1 MKSKTTL
8 LLTDLNEQLNYINL
22 EIDDTLIRCEKAIE
36 IIIKSI
42 DKLKIVFLNEN
53 CKSQEQEIEF
63 FKNVKPKFTSK
74 LIYYNIIYKIEARLP
89 NGGERVVK
97 IYIKNELDKIK
108 DFFYNNHEFNKYRR
122 TGSDYLDNKYYV
134 RGAVDIKLAIDSFY
148 FEADQNFATSHDFKL
163 AKIMAHDLVQ
173 VYLEDKLRAID
184 FKVLKEKSQLN
195 HNAKLTWTASKVAL
209 IELLYA
215 LQSEGA
221 FNNGRADLKEIMD
234 HFEKTFN
241 IDLGQY
247 RRTFLEIRARKTER
261 TKYLNTLKGILKK
274 RMDDSDEAM

>member
-1 MKSKTTL
+1 MKSKTNQ

-53 CKSQEQEIEF
+53 CKSQEHEIEF

-89 NGGERVVK
+89 NGGEKVVK
-97 IYIKNELDKIK
+97 DYIKNELDKIK
-108 DFFYNNHEFNKYRR
+108 NYFFNNHEFNKYRR
-122 TGSDYLDNKYYV
+122 TGSNYLDNKYYV

-173 VYLEDKLRAID
+173 VYLEDKLRTIEYKA
-184 FKVLKEKSQLN
+184 LKEKSQLN
-195 HNAKLTWTASKVAL
+195 HNTKLTWTASKVAL

-234 HFEKTFN
+234 QFERTFN

-247 RRTFLEIRARKTER
+247 RRTFLEIRARKSER
-261 TKYLNTLKGILKK
+261 TKFINALKVTLKK

>member
-1 MKSKTTL
+1 MNSKTNQ
-8 LLTDLNEQLNYINL
+8 LLTDLNEQLNFINL
-22 EIDDTLIRCEKAIE
+22 EIDDTMIRCEKAIKMIME
-36 IIIKSI
+36 SVE
-42 DKLKIVFLNEN
+42 KLKILFFKEN
-53 CKSQEQEIEF
+53 FKSQEQEIEF

-97 IYIKNELDKIK
+97 IFINNELDKIK
-108 DFFYNNHEFNKYRR
+108 DYFYNNHEFNKYHR
-122 TGSDYLDNKYYV
+122 TGSIYLDNKYYV

-148 FEADQNFATSHDFKL
+148 FEADQNFTTSHDFKL
-163 AKIMAHDLVQ
+163 AKILAHDLVQ
-173 VYLEDKLRAID
+173 VYLEDKLRTIEY
-184 FKVLKEKSQLN
+184 KVLKEKSQLN

-221 FNNGRADLKEIMD
+221 FNYGRADLKEIMD
-234 HFEKTFN
+234 HFERTFN

-261 TKYLNTLKGILKK
+261 TKYINTLKVTLNK
-274 RMDDSDEAM
+274 RMDDSDETI

>member
-1 MKSKTTL
+1 MYSKTNQL
-8 LLTDLNEQLNYINL
+8 LKDLDEQLNFINL
-22 EIDDTLIRCEKAIE
+22 EIDDTMIRCEKAIK
-36 IIIKSI
+36 IIIESI
-42 DKLKIVFLNEN
+42 DKLKVIFLNEN

-63 FKNVKPKFTSK
+63 FKNIKTKFTSK

-89 NGGERVVK
+89 NGGERVLK

-122 TGSDYLDNKYYV
+122 TGSNYLDNKYYV

-148 FEADQNFATSHDFKL
+148 FEADKNFATSHDFKL

-173 VYLEDKLRAID
+173 VYLEDKLRAIEY
-184 FKVLKEKSQLN
+184 KAIKEASQLN

-234 HFEKTFN
+234 QFERTFN

-247 RRTFLEIRARKTER
+247 RRTFLEIRARKSER
-261 TKYLNTLKGILKK
+261 TKFINALKVTLKK

>member
-1 MKSKTTL
+1 MKSKTNQ

-42 DKLKIVFLNEN
+42 NKLKIVFLNEN
-53 CKSQEQEIEF
+53 CKSLEHEIEF

-89 NGGERVVK
+89 NGGEKVVK
-97 IYIKNELDKIK
+97 DYIKNELDKIK
-108 DFFYNNHEFNKYRR
+108 NYFFNNHEFNKYRR
-122 TGSDYLDNKYYV
+122 TGSNYLDNKYYV

-173 VYLEDKLRAID
+173 VYLEDKLRTIEYKA
-184 FKVLKEKSQLN
+184 LKEKSQLN
-195 HNAKLTWTASKVAL
+195 HNTKLTWTASKVAL

-234 HFEKTFN
+234 HFERTFN

-247 RRTFLEIRARKTER
+247 RRTFLEIRARKSER
-261 TKYLNTLKGILKK
+261 TKFINALKVTLKK

>member
-1 MKSKTTL
+1 MNSETNQ
-8 LLTDLNEQLNYINL
+8 LLTDLSEQLNFINL

-42 DKLKIVFLNEN
+42 DKLKVIFLNEN

-63 FKNVKPKFTSK
+63 FKNIKPKFTSK

-97 IYIKNELDKIK
+97 IYIKSELDKIK
-108 DFFYNNHEFNKYRR
+108 DYFYNNHEFNKYRR
-122 TGSDYLDNKYYV
+122 TGSTYLDNKYYV

-163 AKIMAHDLVQ
+163 AKIMAHDLLQ
-173 VYLEDKLRAID
+173 VYLEDKLRAIEY
-184 FKVLKEKSQLN
+184 KVLKETSQLS

-234 HFEKTFN
+234 QFERTFN

-247 RRTFLEIRARKTER
+247 RRTFLEIRARKSDR
-261 TKYLNTLKGILKK
+261 TKYLNTLKIILKK

>member
-1 MKSKTTL
+1 MNSKTNL

-53 CKSQEQEIEF
+53 CKSLEQEIEF

-97 IYIKNELDKIK
+97 DYIKNELNKIK
-108 DFFYNNHEFNKYRR
+108 NYFFNNHEFNKYRR

>member
-1 MKSKTTL
+1 MKSETNQ
-8 LLTDLNEQLNYINL
+8 LLTDLSEQLNFINL

-42 DKLKIVFLNEN
+42 DKLKVIFLNEN

-63 FKNVKPKFTSK
+63 FKNIKPKFTSK
-74 LIYYNIIYKIEARLP
+74 LIYYNVIYKIEARLP
-89 NGGERVVK
+89 NGGQRVMK

-108 DFFYNNHEFNKYRR
+108 DYFYNNHEFNKYRR
-122 TGSDYLDNKYYV
+122 TGSTYLDNKYYV

-163 AKIMAHDLVQ
+163 AKIMAHDLLQ
-173 VYLEDKLRAID
+173 VYLEDKLRAIEY
-184 FKVLKEKSQLN
+184 KVLKETSQLS

-234 HFEKTFN
+234 QFERTFN

-247 RRTFLEIRARKTER
+247 RRTFLEIRTRKSDR
-261 TKYLNTLKGILKK
+261 TKYLNTLKIILKK

>member
-1 MKSKTTL
+1 MNSKITQL
-8 LLTDLNEQLNYINL
+8 LSELNDQLNFINL
-22 EIDDTLIRCEKAIE
+22 EIDDTLVRCERAIE
-36 IIIKSI
+36 LIINSI
-42 DKLKIVFLNEN
+42 SQLKVLFFEGNFKN
-53 CKSQEQEIEF
+53 QEQEIEF
-63 FKNVKPKFTSK
+63 FKNIKPKFTSK

-97 IYIKNELDKIK
+97 TYIKNELDKIK
-108 DFFYNNHEFNKYRR
+108 DYFYNNHEFNKYRR
-122 TGSDYLDNKYYV
+122 TGSNYLDNKYYV

-163 AKIMAHDLVQ
+163 AKIMAHDLLQ
-173 VYLEDKLRAID
+173 VYLEDKLRAIEY
-184 FKVLKEKSQLN
+184 KALKEKSQLN

-221 FNNGRADLKEIMD
+221 FNNGKADLKEISE
-234 HFEKTFN
+234 HFEKTFD

-261 TKYLNTLKGILKK
+261 TKYLNTLKVTLKK

>member
-1 MKSKTTL
+1 MKSKTNQ

-53 CKSQEQEIEF
+53 CKSLEHEIEF

-89 NGGERVVK
+89 NGGEKVVK
-97 IYIKNELDKIK
+97 DYIKNELDKIK
-108 DFFYNNHEFNKYRR
+108 NYFFNNHEFNKYRR
-122 TGSDYLDNKYYV
+122 TGSNYLDNKYYV

-173 VYLEDKLRAID
+173 VYLEDKLRTIEYKA
-184 FKVLKEKSQLN
+184 LKEKSQLN
-195 HNAKLTWTASKVAL
+195 HNTKLTWTASKVAL

-234 HFEKTFN
+234 HFERTFN

-247 RRTFLEIRARKTER
+247 RRTFLEIRARKSER
-261 TKYLNTLKGILKK
+261 TKFINALKVTLKK

>member
-1 MKSKTTL
+1 MKSKTNQ

-22 EIDDTLIRCEKAIE
+22 EIDDTLILCEKAIE

-42 DKLKIVFLNEN
+42 DKLKVVFLNEN
-53 CKSQEQEIEF
+53 CKSLEHEIEF

-89 NGGERVVK
+89 NGGEKVVK
-97 IYIKNELDKIK
+97 DYIKNELDKIK
-108 DFFYNNHEFNKYRR
+108 NYFFNNHEFNKYRR
-122 TGSDYLDNKYYV
+122 TGSNYLDNKYYV

-173 VYLEDKLRAID
+173 VYLEDKLRTIEYKA
-184 FKVLKEKSQLN
+184 LKEKSQLN
-195 HNAKLTWTASKVAL
+195 HNTKLTWTASKVAL

-234 HFEKTFN
+234 HFERTFN

-247 RRTFLEIRARKTER
+247 RRTFLEIRARKSER
-261 TKYLNTLKGILKK
+261 TKFINALKVTLKK

>member
-1 MKSKTTL
+1 MNSKTNQ

-22 EIDDTLIRCEKAIE
+22 EIDDTFVRCEKAIDS
-36 IIIKSI
+36 IIKSI
-42 DKLKIVFLNEN
+42 DKLKMIFLNEN
-53 CKSQEQEIEF
+53 CQSQEQEIEF
-63 FKNVKPKFTSK
+63 FKNIKPKFTSK

-97 IYIKNELDKIK
+97 TYIKNELVKIK
-108 DFFYNNHEFNKYRR
+108 DYFLNNHEFNKYRR
-122 TGSDYLDNKYYV
+122 TGSTYLDNKYYV

-173 VYLEDKLRAID
+173 VYLEDKLRAIE
-184 FKVLKEKSQLN
+184 FKALKEKSQLN

-261 TKYLNTLKGILKK
+261 TKFINALEVTLKK